1 MNNQPSSPIL
11 TEPNSPTMTII
22 APSDSFLQ
30 IRATQIKRMVD
41 QIFDDSILPDYWSTK
56 MKKLTRSV
64 MEDMITHQD
73 TLLKKLEETKQLL
86 QTSPSPPDQL
96 FGLIQNLTQAVN
108 AYKRAMISATN
119 CKRYL
124 PKES

>member
-1 MNNQPSSPIL
+1 MSSQPSSPIPL
-11 TEPNSPTMTII
+11 EPNLPTTMTTV
-22 APSDSFLQ
+22 PSDLFSQ
-30 IRATQIKRMVD
+30 IRATQIKRMMD
-41 QIFDDSILPDYWSTK
+41 QIFNDSILPDYWSTET
-56 MKKLTRSV
+56 KKLMRSV

-73 TLLKKLEETKQLL
+73 SPLKKLEETKQLL